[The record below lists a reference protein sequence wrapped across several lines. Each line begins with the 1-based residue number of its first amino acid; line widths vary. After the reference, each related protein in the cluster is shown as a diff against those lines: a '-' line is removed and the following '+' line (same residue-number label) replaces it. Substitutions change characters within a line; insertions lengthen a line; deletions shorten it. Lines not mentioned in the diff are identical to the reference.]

1 VWKAYALPVNAN
13 EPALI
18 GVSINCFIKEIATF
32 HYQMEHLMVRHVLGQ
47 VLEKE
52 YIHAELLLQLADL
65 Q

>member
-1 VWKAYALPVNAN
+1 
-13 EPALI
+13 
-18 GVSINCFIKEIATF
+18 
-32 HYQMEHLMVRHVLGQ
+32 MEHLMVRHVLGQ